1 MIQSIKVDVI
11 YFTIPTDFEMEFNL
25 GGCCRMRLL
34 ADKANDGKDFIR
46 SLSRAVSRS
55 RVIICCGPLFG
66 EAGLI
71 SRVATA
77 IGRPLSKA
85 ENATFGIQGE
95 QEIDII
101 DGSMPLVTKEGVF
114 GGCVIESGPQS
125 IILLTE
131 SKSVRKTLMGAL
143 IHPYIEGL
151 SRKSTTPAATE
162 NKDETPA
169 EESIAEETL
178 PETEAV
184 TEETAENTENTE
196 EPATENAEDT
206 AAVSVTPDVDIPA
219 VVPSDVGAD
228 VSGPSVEEN
237 KQAPTETEETDES
250 NESDETVVDEEVPA
264 EPEETETVEEQTET
278 AEPQETEEN
287 TEEPAEE
294 EKPQD
299 ESDGEQTEEIEAE
312 ETDEAEEETN
322 ETETEEAEENS
333 DETDDKAESA
343 DDDFF
348 VPRQEKP
355 QLELFIDPNDVVFN
369 HKKYYEMYY
378 EANENLVGA
387 NNGNYVEPEKK
398 RLSLPILILL
408 IVLVVGLLFLGY
420 FLVARPLINGTS
432 ISENFSHLLSG
443 EVPIYWLT

>member
-66 EAGLI
+66 EVGLI

-169 EESIAEETL
+169 EEPIAEETL

-184 TEETAENTENTE
+184 TEETAENTE

-206 AAVSVTPDVDIPA
+206 AVVSVTPELYIPA
-219 VVPSDVGAD
+219 VVPPVVDAD
-228 VSGPSVEEN
+228 VSVPSVEEN
-237 KQAPTETEETDES
+237 KQTPTETEETDES
-250 NESDETVVDEEVPA
+250 NETVVDEEVPV

-287 TEEPAEE
+287 IEEPTDEE
-294 EKPQD
+294 EPQD
-299 ESDGEQTEEIEAE
+299 ESDGEQSEEVEAE
-312 ETDEAEEETN
+312 
-322 ETETEEAEENS
+322 ETETEETEENS
-333 DETDDKAESA
+333 DETE
-343 DDDFF
+343 
-348 VPRQEKP
+348 
-355 QLELFIDPNDVVFN
+355 
-369 HKKYYEMYY
+369 
-378 EANENLVGA
+378 
-387 NNGNYVEPEKK
+387 
-398 RLSLPILILL
+398 
-408 IVLVVGLLFLGY
+408 
-420 FLVARPLINGTS
+420 
-432 ISENFSHLLSG
+432 
-443 EVPIYWLT
+443 